1 MIDAIGARPG
11 DAKEDGVNILSLDG
25 IALPPETVASRL
37 RFGDEAL
44 LQRLIEKAQSVVSPR
59 AGFRVGFIDEKRD
72 DGVVIE
78 GVVFTSRVLRRNL
91 DPVGRVFPF
100 ILTLGK
106 AADELIDRSGDLL
119 EKYLL
124 DQIMNLIL
132 REARKRLEREIC
144 SSCALQKI
152 SSMTPGSLPDWPIEQ
167 QQPLFRLLSGVE
179 DALGVRLTETFLILP
194 RKSVSGV
201 YFPSETTFLSCQL
214 CPRERCDSR
223 KAAFDPQKARDYG
236 VQH

>member
-1 MIDAIGARPG
+1 M
-11 DAKEDGVNILSLDG
+11 
-25 IALPPETVASRL
+25 
-37 RFGDEAL
+37 
-44 LQRLIEKAQSVVSPR
+44 QRLIEKAQAAVFPR
-59 AGFRVGFIDEKRD
+59 AAFRVGFIDEKRD
-72 DGVVIE
+72 EEVVIHGVVLQ
-78 GVVFTSRVLRRNL
+78 SRVLRRNL

-100 ILTLGK
+100 LLTLGE
-106 AADELIDRSGDLL
+106 AADEMISESADLL

-132 REARKRLEREIC
+132 REARNRFERELRAAF
-144 SSCALQKI
+144 ALEKI

-179 DALGVRLTETFLILP
+179 AALGVRLTENFLILP

-201 YFPSETTFLSCQL
+201 YFPTATTFLSCQL

-223 KAAFDPQKARDYG
+223 KAAFDPQKAEDYG
-236 VQH
+236 VRH